1 MEKGFRKFNATR
13 QQWKAKLPNVVH
25 AKGTKYFLDNREITM
40 YIYLQFMSATGDDEN
55 TVTSHVDYLD
65 AHLPFIKNERRNRDK
80 VKQII
85 QSLAD
90 KEYIAVEGKKMLGI
104 TINNKMKDE
113 ACVVD
118 VDFKDRPM
126 TFKGYTE
133 LTVSD
138 YNKACSFTNEDSI
151 AFANGMKVFAYVKW
165 RQNAR
170 FEYRISQ
177 KEWAVALDRSERQA
191 FDIVDECVSAGLI
204 GKVSGGYKANGQ
216 QETNLY
222 TIPTTFDVEMNEAV
236 SADEDDDGVKDNV
249 VEMDVKKKV
258 NIYSK
263 NDIEL
268 QQIQDEDNRVTGEV
282 YEKFKYKP
290 ETTDDNL
297 TVDDYHVW
305 KVTTS
310 RTFRE
315 VGESKFES
323 IKNGDYIKSKLEA
336 EHRQKYEV
344 NDDSLEKHEVETMKE
359 DKLKTDRNNMKD
371 IFDDGIDYEEGFDL
385 EDVLDDE
392 DIFDDVLTSDDE
404 EQAKGESDDDID
416 ILDSEDAE
424 TSLKIHL
431 KLIYQERMSQLMESG
446 VKYG

>member
-65 AHLPFIKNERRNRDK
+65 AHLPFIKNERRDRDK

-90 KEYIAVEGKKMLGI
+90 KCYITVEGTKMFEI
-104 TINNKMKDE
+104 TINDNMKDE
-113 ACVVD
+113 ACVVG
-118 VDFKDRPM
+118 VDFKDNPM

-133 LTVSD
+133 LTVDD
-138 YNKACSFTNEDSI
+138 YNRACSFTE
-151 AFANGMKVFAYVKW
+151 GLKVYSYVKW
-165 RQNAR
+165 RANAQ
-170 FEYRISQ
+170 FEYRVSQ
-177 KEWAVALDRSERQA
+177 KEWAVALDKSEKQA
-191 FDIVDECVSAGLI
+191 FNIVDECVSVGLI
-204 GKVSGGYKANGQ
+204 NKVSGEFKANGQ
-216 QETNLY
+216 QATNLY
-222 TIPTTFDVEMNEAV
+222 TIPTGFEAEMNDVVA
-236 SADEDDDGVKDNV
+236 EDNIDDVPGGAP
-249 VEMDVKKKV
+249 EMDIEKEM
-258 NIYSK
+258 NTYTK
-263 NDIEL
+263 NGIEL
-268 QQIQDEDNRVTGEV
+268 QQIQDEDNRVTGEI
-282 YEKFKYKP
+282 YKKFKYKP
-290 ETTDDNL
+290 ETADDNL

-310 RTFRE
+310 RTFKE
-315 VGESKFES
+315 VGRSKFES
-323 IKNGDYIKSKLEA
+323 IRNGDYIKSKLEK
-336 EHRQKYEV
+336 EHKQKYEV

-392 DIFDDVLTSDDE
+392 
-404 EQAKGESDDDID
+404 EQAKEESDDDID

-431 KLIYQERMSQLMESG
+431 KLIYRERMSQLMESG

>member
-1 MEKGFRKFNATR
+1 MRRKYKRFNGTV
-13 QQWKAKLPNVVH
+13 QKWKAKLPNVVH
-25 AKGTKYFLDNREITM
+25 AKDTKYFLDNREVTI
-40 YIYLQFMSATGDDEN
+40 YIYLQFMSAVGDDEN

-65 AHLPFIKNERRNRDK
+65 AHLPFMKNKRQNRDK

-90 KEYIAVEGKKMLGI
+90 KNYITVEGNKMLDI
-104 TINNKMKDE
+104 TINDKMKDE

-118 VDFKDRPM
+118 VDFKENAM

-133 LTVSD
+133 LTVDD
-138 YNKACSFTNEDSI
+138 YNRACSFTNEDSV

-177 KEWAVALDRSERQA
+177 KEWAVALDKSERQA

-236 SADEDDDGVKDNV
+236 SAEEDDDDVPGGVP
-249 VEMDVKKKV
+249 EMDIEKEM
-258 NIYSK
+258 NIHT
-263 NDIEL
+263 NNGIEL
-268 QQIQDEDNRVTGEV
+268 QQIQTEDSRVTGEV
-282 YEKFKYKP
+282 YKKFKYKP
-290 ETTDDNL
+290 ETADDNL

-310 RTFRE
+310 RTLKE

-323 IKNGDYIKSKLEA
+323 IRNGDYIKSKLEA
-336 EHRQKYEV
+336 EHRQKY
-344 NDDSLEKHEVETMKE
+344 DDSLEKHEVETVKE

-392 DIFDDVLTSDDE
+392 DVFDDVLTSDDE
-404 EQAKGESDDDID
+404 EQAKEESDDDID

-431 KLIYQERMSQLMESG
+431 KLIYRERMSQLMESG

>member
-13 QQWKAKLPNVVH
+13 QQWKAKLPNV
-25 AKGTKYFLDNREITM
+25 AFAEGTEYFLDNREVSV
-40 YIYLQFMSATGDDEN
+40 YIYLQFVSGIGDDEN
-55 TVTSHVDYLD
+55 TIVTSLD
-65 AHLPFIKNERRNRDK
+65 IINIDLPFLKTEAENKKVIKKLLE
-80 VKQII
+80 
-85 QSLAD
+85 SLEA
-90 KEYIAVEGKKMLGI
+90 KNYIEVDGSNKRLEI
-104 TINNKMKDE
+104 TINDKMKDE
-113 ACVVD
+113 ACVVG
-118 VDFKDRPM
+118 VDFKDNPM

-133 LTVSD
+133 LTVGD
-138 YNKACSFTNEDSI
+138 YNKACSFTE
-151 AFANGMKVFAYVKW
+151 GLKVYSYVKW
-165 RQNAR
+165 RANAQ
-170 FEYRISQ
+170 FEYRVSQ
-177 KEWAVALDRSERQA
+177 KEWAVALGKSEKQA
-191 FDIVDECVSAGLI
+191 FNIVDECVSVGLI
-204 GKVSGGYKANGQ
+204 NKVSGEFKANGQ
-216 QETNLY
+216 QATNLY
-222 TIPTTFDVEMNEAV
+222 TIPTGFEAEMNEAV

-249 VEMDVKKKV
+249 VEMDVKKQV

-282 YEKFKYKP
+282 YKKFKYKP
-290 ETTDDNL
+290 ETADDNL

-305 KVTTS
+305 KITTS
-310 RTFRE
+310 RTFKE

-404 EQAKGESDDDID
+404 EQAKEESDDDID

-431 KLIYQERMSQLMESG
+431 KLIYRERMSQLMESG